1 MVGYAYD
8 LGPRQS
14 ARIIEQSVR
23 QKATVWAETIEQ
35 SQPRAFSG
43 CLLFSTAESI
53 SIQLNLTGPEAFV
66 PLPGQYYQILISLG
80 ETRYLTVCD
89 LVEVQKPPEQCV
101 LVFTRPKNLQV
112 MQRRHQHRHV
122 PGQAFPVY
130 ISWQTTDEQENNTN
144 TPALG
149 QVRDLSLYGMSV
161 RVPEILDNH
170 LFIGD
175 TVYLRFSLNVR
186 DPEYFTSA
194 TLCHKEM
201 IKNPSELIIGL
212 QFSHP
217 EENGDFAA
225 RLRAA
230 LTPETITKDSNDTKK
245 GI

>member
-23 QKATVWAETIEQ
+23 QRAAVWAETIEQ
-35 SQPRAFSG
+35 SRPRAFSG
-43 CLLFSTAESI
+43 NLFSSTPENLSL
-53 SIQLNLTGPEAFV
+53 QLNLAGQDGFV
-66 PLPGQYYQILISLG
+66 PVPGQYYQILISLG
-80 ETRYLTVCD
+80 ETRYLTVSD
-89 LVEVQKPPEQCV
+89 LIETQKLPDGCL

-112 MQRRHQHRHV
+112 MQRRHHHRHI

-130 ISWQTTDEQENNTN
+130 ISWKIGDNPEKMTN

-149 QVRDLSLYGMSV
+149 QVQNLSLYGMSA
-161 RVPEILDNH
+161 RLPGNLNDH

-186 DPEYFTSA
+186 DPEYFTTA
-194 TLCHKEM
+194 AICHKELQ
-201 IKNPSELIIGL
+201 KDQSELFIGL
-212 QFSHP
+212 QFSNS
-217 EENGDFAA
+217 EENGNFTD

-230 LTPETITKDSNDTKK
+230 LTQEIINKNIKDTNK
-245 GI
+245 GV